1 MPEAQAKNAN
11 KGLLIGII
19 CGIAAIIA
27 IVVIILIIVLSGGKK
42 ADLVGTWKLTLM
54 KEGDTEYQVEQLEKL
69 GFKGSIT
76 FKEDGT
82 GTLKMPGSG
91 TTSFEY
97 DKDKMTMTAEGDTTD
112 IKTSGSKIVIEE
124 DSVRMEFEKE

>member
-42 ADLVGTWKLTLM
+42 ADLVGNWKLTLM
-54 KEGDTEYQVEQLEKL
+54 KEGKL
-69 GFKGSIT
+69 S
-76 FKEDGT
+76 
-82 GTLKMPGSG
+82 S
-91 TTSFEY
+91 
-97 DKDKMTMTAEGDTTD
+97 
-112 IKTSGSKIVIEE
+112 SKN
-124 DSVRMEFEKE
+124 

>member
-1 MPEAQAKNAN
+1 MPEAKAKNAN

-54 KEGDTEYQVEQLEKL
+54 KEGSTEYTIETLDKL
-69 GFKGSIT
+69 GLKGSMT
-76 FKEDGT
+76 FEEDGT

-91 TTSFEY
+91 TKKFTY
-97 DKDKMTMTAEGDTTD
+97 NKDKMTATVDGDEAD
-112 IKTSGSKIVIEE
+112 LKVSGKTLTIEE
-124 DSVRMEFEKE
+124 GSVKMEFEKE